1 MGEVQEKL
9 NEENA
14 KRSQISYLQRSIR
27 KLSILVM
34 VRINMVP
41 IIKAAIPD
49 DNQSICKDS
58 TVKQKPAEAVPRH
71 S

>member
-14 KRSQISYLQRSIR
+14 KRSQIS
-27 KLSILVM
+27 LVM

-41 IIKAAIPD
+41 IIKAAVPD